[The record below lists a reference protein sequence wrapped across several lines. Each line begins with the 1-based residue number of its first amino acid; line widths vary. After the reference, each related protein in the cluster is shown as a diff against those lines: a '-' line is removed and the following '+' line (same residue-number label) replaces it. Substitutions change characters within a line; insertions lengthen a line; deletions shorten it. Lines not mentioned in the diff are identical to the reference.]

1 MKVNVPYED
10 AVDLLDAD
18 HKAVKKM
25 FIDYGALCEDGAPPE
40 VRKPLAQKICAA
52 LSVHAQMEEDIFYPA
67 VSKAIADDSLMERA
81 LQEHAQAKTAIAQ
94 ITKMGAGDKGFDDTV
109 KKLGKLIDAH
119 VLEER
124 EQIFLKAR
132 MSALDLRSLAVPLY
146 ARKKQLDKTPK
157 ASAPGTSGKKVPA

>member
-1 MKVNVPYED
+1 MKQKVPYED

-25 FIDYGALCEDGAPPE
+25 FIDYTVLCEDQAL
-40 VRKPLAQKICAA
+40 VDDRRVLALKICAA
-52 LSVHAQMEEDIFYPA
+52 LTVHAQIEEEIFYPA
-67 VSKAIADDSLMERA
+67 VQGAIGDDALMQEA
-81 LQEHAQAKTAIAQ
+81 LQEHAQAKATITQ
-94 ITKMGAGDKGFDDTV
+94 IKKMDAHDMTYDDTV

-132 MSALDLRSLAVPLY
+132 MSTLDLRGLAVPLY
-146 ARKKQLDKTPK
+146 ARKKQLDKTPEVFEL
-157 ASAPGTSGKKVPA
+157 AAGKKVPA